1 MNFFLRHLGKKWL
14 YNSKLRQKILVT
26 FLFLIIL
33 PLGAFE
39 FFASNKIS
47 KLVIN
52 FVEFSARQGFEQT
65 HSFLTYKMQH
75 VNNISDVI
83 AFDPTVTK
91 VLTKEASTYS
101 INDQLQDYN
110 NLKAFLTSLQD
121 GIDVVHIRLYIPGSF
136 NYYANENENFFPLDV
151 AYQTTWFKRLKET
164 NSKLFWFPP
173 SYLKETSHRSDTYV
187 SVARMIRDP
196 SNYANTI
203 GLIRVDVEESIIR
216 NILLKANTVK
226 NSVTYLQNEEGL
238 IVSASDNELLAKIG
252 LIHSATPPSSLER
265 ETKFTKNQENYYLSN
280 QIEGSDW
287 TMITVIPFN
296 EILSQSTKLRNELIL
311 ILLIIAVFAYFIAY
325 MLALSV
331 TRRIAQLISRMKGVQ
346 HGNLEPIAR
355 TKGKDEIGELI
366 ETYNFMVA
374 KISLM
379 NQDQYQLGQKI
390 KTSEL
395 KALQSQINPHF
406 LYNTF
411 DLINWMA
418 DRNMNDQ
425 IKKVIKA
432 LAKFYRLSL
441 SNGNAI
447 ISIRDE
453 LQHVSFYVQIQNI
466 RFENKITFKID
477 VDESILDYVIPKIT
491 LQPIVE
497 NAILHGVYNRL
508 SRKGTISI
516 QGSKIDDDI
525 IIVIHDDGVGIPQE
539 QFVSIGTQEITSS
552 ITGSGYGIK
561 NVTERLKLYFGERYG
576 LSYKSEKNVGTT
588 VEILIPAKKETN

>member
-1 MNFFLRHLGKKWL
+1 MLF
-14 YNSKLRQKILVT
+14 S

-33 PLGAFE
+33 PLAVFQ
-39 FFASNKIS
+39 FFASNRIS

-52 FVEFSARQGFEQT
+52 LVEFSARQSFEQT

-75 VNNISDVI
+75 ISNITDVI
-83 AFDPTVTK
+83 AYDPAVTK
-91 VLTKEASTYS
+91 TLNKVGSIYS

-110 NLKAFLTSLQD
+110 NLKAFLISLQD
-121 GIDVVHIRLYIPGSF
+121 GIDIVHIRLYIPDSF
-136 NYYANENENFFPLDV
+136 SYANENENFFSLDN
-151 AYQTTWFKRLKET
+151 AYQTKWFRQLKET
-164 NSKLFWFPP
+164 NTKLFWFPP
-173 SYLKETSHRSDTYV
+173 SYLEQPSQHSDPYV

-196 SNYANTI
+196 SNYSDTI

-216 NILLKANTVK
+216 NILTKANTVK

-238 IVSASDNELLAKIG
+238 IVSASDNELLMKIG
-252 LIHSATPPSSLER
+252 LMNSANSSFPIAKGTTFTESHS
-265 ETKFTKNQENYYLSN
+265 NYYLSN

-287 TMITVIPFN
+287 TMVTVIPFK
-296 EILSQSTKLRNELIL
+296 EILSQSTKLQNELITL
-311 ILLIIAVFAYFIAY
+311 LLLIAAFSYFVAY
-325 MLALSV
+325 MVVLSI
-331 TRRIAQLISRMKGVQ
+331 TRRIAHLIARMKGVQ
-346 HGNLEPIAR
+346 NGNLDPIAR
-355 TKGKDEIGELI
+355 TQGKDEIGELVK
-366 ETYNFMVA
+366 TYNFMVA
-374 KISLM
+374 KIALM
-379 NQDQYQLGQKI
+379 NQEQYQLGQEV

-432 LAKFYRLSL
+432 LSKFYRLSL
-441 SNGNAI
+441 SKGNDI

-453 LQHVSFYVQIQNI
+453 LQHVTFYVQIQNI
-466 RFENKITFKID
+466 RFENKITFEID

-508 SRKGTISI
+508 SREGTISI
-516 QGSKIDDDI
+516 HGSKIDDDI
-525 IIVIHDDGVGIPQE
+525 VIEIHDDGVGIPQE
-539 QFVSIGTQEITSS
+539 QLPFIGTEEITNS

-561 NVTERLKLYFGERYG
+561 NVTERLKLYFGEKYG
-576 LSYKSEKNVGTT
+576 LSYKSEENVGTT
-588 VEILIPAKKETN
+588 VEIRIPAKKETD